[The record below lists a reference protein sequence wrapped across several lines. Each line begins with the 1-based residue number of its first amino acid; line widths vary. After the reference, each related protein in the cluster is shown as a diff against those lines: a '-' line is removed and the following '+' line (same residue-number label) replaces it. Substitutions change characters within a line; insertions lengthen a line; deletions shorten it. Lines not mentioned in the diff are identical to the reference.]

1 MYDIVFWEM
10 GLRLPFSDF
19 EVAVFRDL
27 RLAPSQ
33 LHPNDITFMRV
44 FEIVCDYL
52 KIGATIPFF
61 FYYFHLQR
69 SKIDGK

>member
-1 MYDIVFWEM
+1 MYDIVFQEM

-19 EVAVFRDL
+19 EVAIFRDL

-33 LHPNDITFMRV
+33 LHPNRIAFMRA

-52 KIGATIPFF
+52 KINHHFF
-61 FYYFHLQR
+61 VLLLFLSPEEQ
-69 SKIDGK
+69 G